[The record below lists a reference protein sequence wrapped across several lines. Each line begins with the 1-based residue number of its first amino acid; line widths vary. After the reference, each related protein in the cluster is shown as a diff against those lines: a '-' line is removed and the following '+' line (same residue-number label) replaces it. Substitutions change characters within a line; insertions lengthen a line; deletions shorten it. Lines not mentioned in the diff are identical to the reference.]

1 MGRERKKLEDLRQAL
16 KTAKAQKDE
25 IWATLERLRGKI
37 ESTLE
42 AGKYFPPSKSDGY
55 KGYLVN

>member
-42 AGKYFPPSKSDGY
+42 AGKFLKILLPVTLTRDT
-55 KGYLVN
+55 